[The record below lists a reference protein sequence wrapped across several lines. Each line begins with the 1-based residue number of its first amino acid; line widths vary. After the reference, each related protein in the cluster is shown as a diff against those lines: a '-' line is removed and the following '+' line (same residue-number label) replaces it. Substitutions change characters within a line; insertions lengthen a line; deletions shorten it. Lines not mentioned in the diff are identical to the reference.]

1 MKYLFLDF
9 DGCLNHAR
17 TTGDDLEKI
26 EPSAVSLL
34 NDIDAQIVISSSWR
48 HCHPVDELKQVLARN
63 GLHDADRVID
73 QTPVLDDCPRGDE
86 IQAWMT
92 EHHVKPSQIAILDDV
107 DDMEHLSPRLVQTDM
122 ADGLL
127 PVHVQRVN
135 ELLKSSKLADC
146 TNGQ

>member
-26 EPSAVSLL
+26 EPSAVALL
-34 NDIDAQIVISSSWR
+34 NDIDAHIVISSSWR
-48 HCHPVDELKQVLARN
+48 HCHSVDELKRVLVRN
-63 GLHDADRVID
+63 GLRDADRVIG

-86 IQAWMT
+86 IQAWLT
-92 EHHVKPSQIAILDDV
+92 AHHVEPSQIAILDDV
-107 DDMEHLSPRLVQTDM
+107 DDMEHLSPRLVLTDM

-135 ELLKSSKLADC
+135 ELLASSK
-146 TNGQ
+146 N